1 MAAAGGGLLYIGVC
15 IFICMYAYNI
25 VMFSLLYVCV
35 YIYIHTKNE
44 SAGALCVDKHPQL
57 LRQLVL
63 WGLCTHTD
71 FGDRSHYTQPGGFL
85 VTGLKKLQERFIF
98 NFSVTHE
105 RYLLADKPV
114 Y

>member
-1 MAAAGGGLLYIGVC
+1 MHVC
-15 IFICMYAYNI
+15 IQHRHVFPFIC
-25 VMFSLLYVCV
+25 LCV

-63 WGLCTHTD
+63 WGMCTHTD